1 MSRQFTWWRRFYS
14 TQKLES
20 KHMFKGA
27 SKLLQRIEAGE
38 FEHDGL
44 WEQSY
49 LEEEIVDHK
58 FDEFKK
64 KNQGISQD
72 VLDNVYVDF
81 RKKKNKRMGIM
92 RENHLKNET
101 TLLRNLTVELAKEF
115 GLEESVVWDFM
126 QEFEGDTRHLYFAV
140 KDIANGKQPR
150 SEEDV
155 ERIPIM
161 IQPQP
166 RHLIKRA
173 NAKYLPLWKKIIS
186 KYNFYRAYP
195 YE

>member
-14 TQKLES
+14 TQKLQP

-49 LEEEIVDHK
+49 LEEEIADQK

-81 RKKKNKRMGIM
+81 RKNKNKRMGIM
-92 RENHLKNET
+92 RENHLKNEIN
-101 TLLRNLTVELAKEF
+101 LLHNLKVELAKEF
-115 GLEESVVWDFM
+115 DLEERVVWDFM
-126 QEFEGDTRHLYFAV
+126 QEFEGDTRHMYFAV

-150 SEEDV
+150 GKEDV
-155 ERIPIM
+155 ERLPVM

>member
-1 MSRQFTWWRRFYS
+1 
-14 TQKLES
+14 
-20 KHMFKGA
+20 MFKGA

>member
-1 MSRQFTWWRRFYS
+1 
-14 TQKLES
+14 
-20 KHMFKGA
+20 MFKGA

-150 SEEDV
+150 GQEKV
-155 ERIPIM
+155 ESIPVM